1 MRNAARELKA
11 TPILQCCDRL
21 RDDVLPELGI
31 RLEDREIGKDSDTLT
46 LSTIFF
52 RVGED
57 TRFHEK
63 DTRIYELHECFM
75 SFFCPGL

>member
-31 RLEDREIGKDSDTLT
+31 RLEDREIGKDLDTLT
-46 LSTIFF
+46 
-52 RVGED
+52 
-57 TRFHEK
+57 
-63 DTRIYELHECFM
+63 
-75 SFFCPGL
+75 